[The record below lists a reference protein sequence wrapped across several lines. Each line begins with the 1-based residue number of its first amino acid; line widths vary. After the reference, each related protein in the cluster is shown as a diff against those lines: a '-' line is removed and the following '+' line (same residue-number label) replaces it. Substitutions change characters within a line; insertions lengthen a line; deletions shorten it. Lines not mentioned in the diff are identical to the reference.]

1 MTVIE
6 LQDPAAMGEIAPAGA
21 FSPSRSDTAVSRSGR
36 GLGPRA
42 GLALLAVVLALLF
55 VWPLIMLTVGAFR
68 TAAPGHAGDWTLGA
82 FAEALSSPGVLTA
95 IGNSVILAVA
105 GTAAATLIAAVLAWL
120 SERTD
125 APLRRWIAPAMVV
138 MFATPSLFYAIGY
151 GQLANPYT
159 GFLNHLLGLVFG
171 PDGPRLNVES
181 WAGLILVTVLRKV
194 SVFYLFLVGPFRA
207 LDGAF
212 EEASLMAGYNRVQT
226 FFRIT
231 LPSLA
236 PALAGVILLGLA
248 SGLHAF
254 DIPLILGQPAR
265 IEVVSLRIFAFLTDS
280 SPPAYGPASALS
292 LLLVAAVLVI
302 HGVQVRLQG
311 RKGFVSVG
319 GKGGRASR
327 VSLRPGRPAAAIV
340 IGAYLL
346 LSAGLPL
353 LALIYAS
360 VQPYPGDYS
369 HLTLSHYVDV
379 LAREETVQAFG
390 ATALLATVT
399 GGAAMLIALAVVESS
414 RRLGRGAAAALKLTL
429 LIPLALPGLVT
440 ALAVVWAYVA
450 VPGLRELYG
459 TIWMMALALVVVV
472 MPLAMQQAS
481 AAAGQVGADLRE
493 AARVSGAGPARA
505 FMDVVA
511 RLVAPSFIAGW
522 YIAAVMV
529 AGNVDVP
536 LLLGAPGLTTLSA
549 QIYDLNALG
558 RGSEASALLVVM
570 MLGLAAVGILGSL
583 LLRAPAAIAR
593 ARLRFRRTVLEPA

>member
-1 MTVIE
+1 MMVID
-6 LQDPAAMGEIAPAGA
+6 LHDANAMGAIAPSGA
-21 FSPSRSDTAVSRSGR
+21 CTPGFGDRVRSR
-36 GLGPRA
+36 GLARRL
-42 GLALLAVVLALLF
+42 GLVVLAVVLGLLF
-55 VWPLIMLTVGAFR
+55 VWPLVMLGGGAFR
-68 TAAPGHAGDWTLGA
+68 TAAPGHPGSWTLGA
-82 FAEALSSPGVLTA
+82 FSEALSSPGMLRA
-95 IGNSVILAVA
+95 IGNSVILAIS
-105 GTAAATLIAAVLAWL
+105 GTAAATLIAAGLAWL

-159 GFLNHLLGLVFG
+159 GFLNHLLALAFG
-171 PDGPRLNVES
+171 PEAPRLNVEN
-181 WAGLILVTVLRKV
+181 WPGLILVTVLRKV

-207 LDGAF
+207 LEGAF

-254 DIPLILGQPAR
+254 DIPLILGQPAK
-265 IEVVSLRIFAFLTDS
+265 IEVVSLRIFAFLTDA

-292 LLLVAAVLVI
+292 LLLVGAVLLI
-302 HGVQVRLQG
+302 HAVQVRLQG
-311 RKGFVSVG
+311 RKGFVSVA
-319 GKGGRASR
+319 GKGAR
-327 VSLRPGRPAAAIV
+327 VSRTPLRRGRPLAGV
-340 IGAYLL
+340 LIGGYLL

-379 LAREETVQAFG
+379 LAREETAQGFG

-399 GGAAMLIALAVVESS
+399 GGAAMLIALAVVEAS
-414 RRLGRGAAAALKLTL
+414 RRLGRGAAAALRLAL

-459 TIWMMALALVVVV
+459 TIWMMALALVVVI

-481 AAAGQVGADLRE
+481 AATGQVGDDLRE

-505 FMDVVA
+505 FVDVVA

-522 YIAAVMV
+522 YVGAVMV

-570 MLGLAAVGILGSL
+570 MLALAGVGVLGGL
-583 LLRAPAAIAR
+583 LLRAPTVAR
-593 ARLRFRRTVLEPA
+593 SIRTRLQRPVPEFA